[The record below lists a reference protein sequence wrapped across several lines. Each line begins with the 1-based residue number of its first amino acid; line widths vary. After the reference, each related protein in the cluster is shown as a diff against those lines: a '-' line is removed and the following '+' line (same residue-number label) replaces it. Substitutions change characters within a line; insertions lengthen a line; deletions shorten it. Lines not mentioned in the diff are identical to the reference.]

1 MSLVFFITDRAT
13 FTVELCFTVK
23 RIHSDIDLFSM
34 IVRNGIYCIYGLNV
48 DPLWGPSRAFFLGRG
63 IRHFFGRDIVGKVGF
78 RIAGNAMRYTHC
90 TSNFVNLLFGKRE
103 KYEMMA

>member
-48 DPLWGPSRAFFLGRG
+48 DPLWGPSRAFF
-63 IRHFFGRDIVGKVGF
+63 FGTRDSPLFWTGYRRESGF
-78 RIAGNAMRYTHC
+78 
-90 TSNFVNLLFGKRE
+90 
-103 KYEMMA
+103 